1 MVLVKVQAVD
11 TEWISR
17 KKEFSQKT
25 NSVLTLCFSVCV
37 PFYFNPAPPLPSFYN
52 NTHPPTHP
60 PTPQKKDIP
69 AEIDCIEKKSKV
81 TPVCK
86 RSWLA
91 FTATNIYTL
100 RLTDRGEG
108 CAYRAEVFHHSKA
121 QGGPRQLSR
130 Y

>member
-60 PTPQKKDIP
+60 STPQKKRYS
-69 AEIDCIEKKSKV
+69 CGNRLYREKNLK
-81 TPVCK
+81 P
-86 RSWLA
+86 
-91 FTATNIYTL
+91 
-100 RLTDRGEG
+100 
-108 CAYRAEVFHHSKA
+108 
-121 QGGPRQLSR
+121 QG
-130 Y
+130 